1 MAHTHLMDARV
12 IAALPLPHVAAR
24 EAYLAAYHAAEA
36 LIVERTGR
44 PVKTHRGLR
53 ARFAELVRGEPG
65 LDKGFVAFLARA
77 YEMKSVADYGGG
89 PGAQISTD
97 DAAAAIAL
105 AERMIFAV
113 QTILEA
119 AAPE

>member
-1 MAHTHLMDARV
+1 MARTHLLDARA

-36 LIVERTGR
+36 LIVERTGK

-77 YEMKSVADYGGG
+77 YELKSISDYGGG
-89 PGAQISTD
+89 PGVRVSNE
-97 DAAAAIAL
+97 DAAAAIDL
-105 AERMIFAV
+105 AERMIVAV
-113 QTILEA
+113 QTILEPGA
-119 AAPE
+119 AC